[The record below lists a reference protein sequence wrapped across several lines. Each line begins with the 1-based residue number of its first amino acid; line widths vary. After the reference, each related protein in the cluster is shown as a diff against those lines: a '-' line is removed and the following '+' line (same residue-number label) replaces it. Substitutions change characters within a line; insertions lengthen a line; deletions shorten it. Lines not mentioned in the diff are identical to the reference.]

1 MQLIFPRVPQQYTE
15 GLREISP
22 QSQHYSHP
30 NPVLCFHGHWGAG
43 CSRCQPIKGQVYLVH
58 SYHLSE
64 NTAVNSRSCFP
75 EGTVIVSVVSV
86 KCIAS
91 ENQNRSPSLCHELGR
106 ERRQRSLQRL
116 LKTEKC
122 FITAKD
128 TLREMLPQ
136 HPLVIQA
143 SLPSELGTRTAR
155 LRRLR
160 GPGHDVPTRHSEPA
174 RQREMGI

>member
-1 MQLIFPRVPQQYTE
+1 MATGVLVVP
-15 GLREISP
+15 GVRL
-22 QSQHYSHP
+22 
-30 NPVLCFHGHWGAG
+30 LKD
-43 CSRCQPIKGQVYLVH
+43 RCTWSIHILLPC
-58 SYHLSE
+58 HLSE
-64 NTAVNSRSCFP
+64 NPAVSSRSCFP
-75 EGTVIVSVVSV
+75 EGTVIVSVLSV

-91 ENQNRSPSLCHELGR
+91 ENRSPSLCHELGR

-128 TLREMLPQ
+128 TLPVMLPQ
-136 HPLVIQA
+136 HPLVIQT
-143 SLPSELGTRTAR
+143 SLPSELGTCTAR

-160 GPGHDVPTRHSEPA
+160 GPGHDVPTGHGEPA